1 MTKKKARM
9 KTFGPERKTAG
20 FPQLRT
26 SLCAQQPSELHLQ
39 GQYLYSDKLLCFV
52 KKVCGIVRVKVEHT
66 LNLTRHF

>member
-1 MTKKKARM
+1 MKKKART
-9 KTFGPERKTAG
+9 KAFGPKRKTAG

-52 KKVCGIVRVKVEHT
+52 KKACDSVCTKVEHT